1 MKAQK
6 HISALLITLL
16 TVSAMSGMAP
26 PVYAD
31 EAPSLSYDG
40 YTEVWAEEFDGNE
53 LNRNDWNVE
62 LHNPGWVNSELQA
75 YVDSEDNIRVEDG
88 MLYLIPREQTKEMDA
103 GANLLKNADFSN
115 GRNSWTET
123 IANWDNPP
131 LAEAS
136 SSIQDGSIRYNITK
150 LGSKVIEDTIK

>member
-75 YVDSEDNIRVEDG
+75 YVDSEDNE
-88 MLYLIPREQTKEMDA
+88 
-103 GANLLKNADFSN
+103 
-115 GRNSWTET
+115 
-123 IANWDNPP
+123 
-131 LAEAS
+131 
-136 SSIQDGSIRYNITK
+136 
-150 LGSKVIEDTIK
+150 

>member
-40 YTEVWAEEFDGNE
+40 YKSCDRSCTDHVAD
-53 LNRNDWNVE
+53 
-62 LHNPGWVNSELQA
+62 HA
-75 YVDSEDNIRVEDG
+75 
-88 MLYLIPREQTKEMDA
+88 LIP
-103 GANLLKNADFSN
+103 
-115 GRNSWTET
+115 
-123 IANWDNPP
+123 
-131 LAEAS
+131 
-136 SSIQDGSIRYNITK
+136 
-150 LGSKVIEDTIK
+150 